1 MDVRPFVMTIN
12 YRSVD
17 MDITNMDQ
25 VSSCVIGLRRDTS
38 NF

>member
-1 MDVRPFVMTIN
+1 MDVRPYVMTIN

-25 VSSCVIGLRRDTS
+25 VSSCVIGLWRDTS
-38 NF
+38 KF

>member
-1 MDVRPFVMTIN
+1 MDVRPYVMTIN

-38 NF
+38 KF